1 VESWQGRED
10 DLGTR
15 LFYFC
20 VFGYWNPV
28 RIVSYSWFCWSNY
41 LFIHKIVFLT
51 CDLIVILLV
60 GLIRYLWEYL
70 IILKKKKWVWLFQFG
85 IRAITVLGC
94 VEKLID
100 ELFS

>member
-1 VESWQGRED
+1 MIVESWQGRED

-51 CDLIVILLV
+51 CGLIVILLV

-70 IILKKKKWVWLFQFG
+70 IIFFLKMGRVVSIWYQSDYGSRMCRK
-85 IRAITVLGC
+85 IN
-94 VEKLID
+94 
-100 ELFS
+100 